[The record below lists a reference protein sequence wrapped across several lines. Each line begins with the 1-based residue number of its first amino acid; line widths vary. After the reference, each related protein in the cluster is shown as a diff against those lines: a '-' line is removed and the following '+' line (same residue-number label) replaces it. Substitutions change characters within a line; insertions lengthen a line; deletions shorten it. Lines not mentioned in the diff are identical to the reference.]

1 MFSSTIGII
10 FKSLSGVSTFVVRRI
25 DIPASLSTELTF
37 RMRLIATSEIV
48 VVYDSH
54 ASESYSYTG
63 SCYS

>member
-1 MFSSTIGII
+1 MFSSSIGII

-37 RMRLIATSEIV
+37 RMCLIATSEIV

-54 ASESYSYTG
+54 ASESYS
-63 SCYS
+63 

>member
-1 MFSSTIGII
+1 MFSSSIGII

-37 RMRLIATSEIV
+37 RMCLIATSEIV
-48 VVYDSH
+48 VVYKSH
-54 ASESYSYTG
+54 ASESYSYSG

>member
-1 MFSSTIGII
+1 MFSSSIGII

-37 RMRLIATSEIV
+37 RMCLIDTSEIV
-48 VVYDSH
+48 AVYDSH
-54 ASESYSYTG
+54 ASESYSYSG